1 MQKEN
6 RTSWFKNF
14 FLGQWFTLKTSF
26 YKEFIEPKKSELFKS
41 ITWIVIG
48 NLLLALGASLFLVP
62 GEIVTGGTSG
72 IAIIIQQFYNMAT
85 GNDLNSIIDINH
97 IITISTVFFFI
108 LGYFLLGFGF
118 TLKTLIS
125 TIIYPLGIYLFD
137 FLREITVINGT
148 KLFAIET
155 YINNPN
161 YDSTS
166 VMILAGIFGGIL
178 MGAGVAFSFKGG
190 GSTGGTDCITMWLH
204 KKFGIPTSISSFGV
218 DFIIIFTGLFS
229 SQNLINFLIGILAS
243 LLCSFVIE
251 RIFSG
256 NSSSY
261 CAEIVSAKYRSI
273 SNAINKNMERGTTL
287 YEAEGGYTGFE
298 RKVVKVSFTR
308 NEYRELLRLIKA
320 IDPYAF
326 ITITNVDEIHGNG
339 FSYDDGDEPLQIKE
353 HHSARSIKKAQLKA
367 MKLERI
373 TIKKNDNAVLRDF
386 KKAKKEEKK
395 NKKK

>member
-6 RTSWFKNF
+6 RTNWFKNF

-148 KLFAIET
+148 K
-155 YINNPN
+155 
-161 YDSTS
+161 
-166 VMILAGIFGGIL
+166 
-178 MGAGVAFSFKGG
+178 
-190 GSTGGTDCITMWLH
+190 
-204 KKFGIPTSISSFGV
+204 
-218 DFIIIFTGLFS
+218 
-229 SQNLINFLIGILAS
+229 IGRAH
-243 LLCSFVIE
+243 V
-251 RIFSG
+251 
-256 NSSSY
+256 
-261 CAEIVSAKYRSI
+261 
-273 SNAINKNMERGTTL
+273 
-287 YEAEGGYTGFE
+287 
-298 RKVVKVSFTR
+298 
-308 NEYRELLRLIKA
+308 
-320 IDPYAF
+320 
-326 ITITNVDEIHGNG
+326 
-339 FSYDDGDEPLQIKE
+339 
-353 HHSARSIKKAQLKA
+353 
-367 MKLERI
+367 
-373 TIKKNDNAVLRDF
+373 
-386 KKAKKEEKK
+386 
-395 NKKK
+395 